1 MPHNIAII
9 VTSTRKGRV
18 GHHVGAWIK
27 KTLDAVV
34 KDDIKLTTVD
44 VQDFNLP
51 LFDEPVIPAMIPA
64 YAQWTT
70 PHGKAWSDEIE
81 KYDAYVFL
89 ANEYNFGLSG
99 ATKNAIDFLYHAWI
113 GKPIL
118 IVTYGIVGGTF
129 ASDQLANTFKMM
141 HLRPV
146 ETRPQLAFV
155 GGPQGEDAKKAFGGE
170 LGETTLQA
178 WEDEKKN
185 DVLKGWEELV
195 KAVGEKPDVHEHKGG
210 EEEMKADAQGVE
222 EVKEAI
228 KA

>member
-1 MPHNIAII
+1 MPNIAII

-27 KTLDAVV
+27 KTLAAVLTDS
-34 KDDIKLTTVD
+34 DDVKLTLVD

-51 LFDEPVIPAMIPA
+51 IFDEPVIPAMIPA
-64 YAQWTT
+64 HAQWTT
-70 PHGKAWSDEIE
+70 AHGKAWSDEIQ
-81 KYDAYVFL
+81 KYDAYVFIS
-89 ANEYNFGLSG
+89 NEYNFGPSS

-118 IVTYGIVGGTF
+118 IVTYGIMGGTF
-129 ASDQLANTFKMM
+129 SSDQLANTFKMM

-146 ETRPQLAFV
+146 ETRPQLAYK
-155 GGPQGEDAKKAFGGE
+155 GGPHGEELRKAFGGE
-170 LGETTLQA
+170 LAETTIQL

-195 KAVGEKPDVHEHKGG
+195 KAVGEKPEVHEHKEG
-210 EEEMKADAQGVE
+210 EKEKAADAQGVE
-222 EVKEAI
+222 EVKAEL
-228 KA
+228 